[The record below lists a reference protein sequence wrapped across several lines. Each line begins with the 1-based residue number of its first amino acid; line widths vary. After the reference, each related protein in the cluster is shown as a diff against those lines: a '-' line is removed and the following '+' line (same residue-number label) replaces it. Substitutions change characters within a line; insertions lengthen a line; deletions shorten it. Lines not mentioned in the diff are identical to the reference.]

1 VLNKDFCHVI
11 ETMKRMTVIMD
22 LQNVKDVNYI
32 NMAPT
37 FIEVAFS
44 AACDL
49 VIKRRS

>member
-11 ETMKRMTVIMD
+11 ETMKRMAVIVD
-22 LQNVKDVNYI
+22 EQDAKDVNYI
-32 NMAPT
+32 NMAT
-37 FIEVAFS
+37 NFIDVAFS